1 MNNFSLV
8 LDNVIE
14 GDAVDFEKV
23 NSLKGT
29 YIANRYSP
37 PNASTYKYH
46 RRETDDPTH
55 SINTWDLTDMIAE
68 EARKNNHLGMG
79 VARSSMN
86 DRQMDTEMQM
96 HHHQSAVP
104 LQDI

>member
-1 MNNFSLV
+1 MF
-8 LDNVIE
+8 
-14 GDAVDFEKV
+14 
-23 NSLKGT
+23 
-29 YIANRYSP
+29 
-37 PNASTYKYH
+37 
-46 RRETDDPTH
+46 

-86 DRQMDTEMQM
+86 DKQMDTEMQM